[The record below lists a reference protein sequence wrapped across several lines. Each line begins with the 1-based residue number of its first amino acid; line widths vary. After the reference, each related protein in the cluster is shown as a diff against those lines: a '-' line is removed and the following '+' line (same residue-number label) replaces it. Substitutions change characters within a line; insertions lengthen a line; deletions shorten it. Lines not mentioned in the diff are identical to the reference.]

1 MRHFYLKKLF
11 VNDDTQKE
19 NNNKSEEDYV
29 DCINFY
35 NEWYE
40 CIKKNR
46 SLKIED
52 FCEKLRI
59 DYLRCL
65 NKNK

>member
-1 MRHFYLKKLF
+1 MILKKK
-11 VNDDTQKE
+11 NT
-19 NNNKSEEDYV
+19 NKSEEDYI

-52 FCEKLRI
+52 YCEKLKI
-59 DYLRCL
+59 NYLRCL